1 MTTTDTTTPAA
12 PHSKATFQNRV
23 AKLFGLEGDKWMR
36 HANPWS
42 VGTRFAVLPLLAL
55 SVWSRDWIGW
65 WSLILITL
73 SVVFLMTNPLL
84 FPPPRSTRNWASKGV
99 FGERVYANRT
109 EVEIPPQY
117 RSPVPVVAN
126 ALSAVG
132 MSTLVYGLV
141 VLNPLAVVAALVI
154 QQTAKSWYIDRM
166 VLLYEDMK
174 ARDPEYARWEH

>member
-1 MTTTDTTTPAA
+1 MTSTTTPVA
-12 PHSKATFQNRV
+12 PRSDATFQHRV

-42 VGTRFAVLPLLAL
+42 VGTRFAVLPMLAL

-65 WSLILITL
+65 WSLIPISL
-73 SVVFLMTNPLL
+73 SVVFMIVNPLL

-99 FGERVYANRT
+99 FGEHVYADRT
-109 EVEIPPQY
+109 KVEIPPQY

-126 ALSAVG
+126 VISAVG

-141 VLNPLAVVAALVI
+141 VLNPVAVVAALVI

-174 ARDPEYARWEH
+174 ARDPEYARWEY